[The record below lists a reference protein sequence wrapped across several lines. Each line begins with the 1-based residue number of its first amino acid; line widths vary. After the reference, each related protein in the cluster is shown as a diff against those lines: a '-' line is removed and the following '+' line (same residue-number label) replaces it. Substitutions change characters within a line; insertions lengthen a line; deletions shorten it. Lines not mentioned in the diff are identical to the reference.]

1 MQEKEIFNF
10 DINSADVQLVT
21 SQKHVG
27 LILDS
32 KLDFDELKQ
41 QKNLLNLIFEHRKK
55 TNTFSARTE

>member
-10 DINSADVQLVT
+10 DTNSANVQLAT